1 MTAVQRQAE
10 DIIQHVD
17 SGAAGGQYL
26 TFMLAG
32 EEYGVEILKVQE
44 IKGWDTATPI
54 PNTPEHVLGV
64 LNLRGTVVPIIDLRK
79 RFDLES
85 VPYGPTTVV
94 IVVKMLHDDQERT
107 VGLVVDAVA
116 DVYRFESGEIQP
128 PPDMGGNI
136 HTEFVRGLATIDEK
150 MVILLEID
158 CLIDFQRLDDMA
170 LTSSDT
176 DEAPAEAEAVN

>member
-17 SGAAGGQYL
+17 SGTAGGQYL

-32 EEYGVEILKVQE
+32 EEYGVEILRVQE
-44 IKGWDTATPI
+44 IKGWESATPI
-54 PNTPEHVLGV
+54 PNTPEHILGV
-64 LNLRGTVVPIIDLRK
+64 LNLRGAVVPIIDLRMS
-79 RFDLES
+79 FALDSIE
-85 VPYGPTTVV
+85 YNATTVV

-116 DVYRFESGEIQP
+116 DVYRLENSEIQP
-128 PPDMGGNI
+128 PPDMGGSI
-136 HTEFVRGLATIDEK
+136 ETKFVRGLATIDEK

-158 CLIDFQRLDDMA
+158 QLIDFSVVENA
-170 LTSSDT
+170 SDATT
-176 DEAPAEAEAVN
+176 DQSPDQAEASNS